1 MRQHEG
7 KSVDNLQFIIHDLDV
22 FKLNLHRYRERLL
35 LIA

>member
-1 MRQHEG
+1 MRQYEG
-7 KSVDNLQFIIHDLDV
+7 KSADNLQFIIRDLDN